1 MRSPF
6 LLMIAA
12 VAVLVSGCGSNELI
26 GEEVPNTPPD
36 TQVEATP
43 PNLDA
48 TSFTID
54 LYWSGSD
61 PDGRVE
67 YYEWVV
73 TSNGEDNVF
82 SAADT
87 TGADKWNK
95 TFVSDS
101 TFVVSAD
108 IADFPDDIENP
119 QLDDPEVIRFWQ
131 THTFVIRAVDDRGV
145 ADPTPATVS
154 FTATTLTPR
163 IKVVEPNF
171 PLATTCS
178 QGPLALS
185 FRWEATDP
193 DNADGG
199 PDAVRYVLL
208 EWGGPADLCLTD
220 VTYGREEPIKNLP
233 ESAWGPW
240 IPYDAGEDSGTVKR
254 YPILEQP
261 EGTSFLFAVQARD
274 VAGAVTPVFTF
285 GDNVIHVKTTSQKF
299 PLLTVA
305 ESNLGTV
312 SNLNGKGNIQEFDI
326 VAGQP
331 LDFEWS
337 ADASNYGGLVDG
349 YRWGF
354 NVADPENEEDPGWAV
369 PWGQWTEAARP
380 TGFAQGAPTFVV
392 QVRDNSGSVT
402 RLLYQ
407 FQVIQVKARK
417 DQRPLLLIDDS
428 DERNKPSID
437 SLFDSQWESNL
448 VGVQDFSTASDVVD
462 IIDTG
467 SRLSFAQINNYRA
480 LIWLV
485 SSDDR
490 SFYSRF
496 QPESAERAP
505 FNWLDI
511 YQKFVGNVMLVGP
524 RAMNKALDS
533 SLNLIT
539 PIVLNTSLF
548 SPQGLGVTENAQG
561 QLVNVG
567 TIRYPYTAWCLE
579 SVDTVFSSNP
589 GSLNNSRLRTLGC
602 DSYTYARVSQQYV
615 ERYRPS
621 PSRVGNLYPQEVRTR
636 IGDPDVSESIRFLFA
651 ELSMGSEEFYDVNA
665 ANRAGITLTVRDC
678 QVPMYEAIARMDVDN
693 VEIMEPLDLDED
705 YRIDTQERLV
715 SNTTNDDGETVKDC
729 PAVTIQNRQTSSVT
743 GASIVIASTQYT
755 DTKQNGSVP
764 FEDYLWGFNP
774 LSFQRTEV
782 KAAVEWI
789 LLNQWGLNEE

>member
-1 MRSPF
+1 MRSRFFF
-6 LLMIAA
+6 LIAA
-12 VAVLVSGCGSNELI
+12 AAFLATGCGSNELI

-54 LYWSGSD
+54 LYWSGAD

-87 TGADKWNK
+87 TGVDKWNK

-108 IADFPDDIENP
+108 IPDFPADVDNP
-119 QLDDPEVIRFWQ
+119 LLDDPQVIRYWQ

-163 IKVVEPNF
+163 VTVTEPNF

-178 QGPLALS
+178 QGPRALS

-193 DNADGG
+193 DNSDGG
-199 PDAVRYVLL
+199 PEAVRYVLR
-208 EWGGPADLCLTD
+208 EWGGPEDLCLTD
-220 VTYGREEPIKNLP
+220 VTYRRLEPIKNLP

-240 IPYDAGEDSGTVKR
+240 IPYDAGEDSGVVKR

-274 VAGAVTPVFTF
+274 VSGAVTPVFEF
-285 GDNVIHVKTTSQKF
+285 GKNVIHVKTTSQKF
-299 PLLTVA
+299 PLMTVT
-305 ESNLGTV
+305 EGNLGTV
-312 SNLNGKGNIQEFDI
+312 SNLNGRGNIKEFDI

-331 LDFEWS
+331 LEFEWG
-337 ADASNYGGLVDG
+337 ADASNYGGLIDA

-369 PWGQWTEAARP
+369 PWGQWSEAARP

-392 QVRDNSGSVT
+392 QVRDNSGQIT

-428 DERNKPSID
+428 DESGRPSIEN
-437 SLFDSQWESNL
+437 LFDSQWESNL
-448 VGVQDFSTASDVVD
+448 VGVQNFSTASDVVD
-462 IIDTG
+462 IIEVG
-467 SRLSFAQINNYRA
+467 NRLSFAQINDYQA
-480 LIWLV
+480 VIWLV

-490 SFYSRF
+490 SYYYRF
-496 QPESAERAP
+496 RPETADSTP

-511 YQKFVGNVMLVGP
+511 YQKFVGNVMLIGP
-524 RAMNKALDS
+524 RVMRNATDS
-533 SLNLIT
+533 AFNLVT
-539 PIVLNTSLF
+539 PIVLNTSL
-548 SPQGLGVTENAQG
+548 PPAAGLGVTENAQG
-561 QLVNVG
+561 QFVNVG
-567 TIRYPYTAWCLE
+567 TLRYPYTAWCLE
-579 SVDTVFSSNP
+579 SIDTVTSPNAGALEVS
-589 GSLNNSRLRTLGC
+589 GLRTLAC

-615 ERYRPS
+615 QRYRPS
-621 PSRVGNLYPQEVRTR
+621 ASRVGNLYPQPVRTR
-636 IGDPDVSESIRFLFA
+636 VGEQNLPDDIVLLFG
-651 ELSMGSEEFYDVNA
+651 ELSMGTEEFYNENA
-665 ANRAGITLTVRDC
+665 PNRAGITLSIRDC

-693 VEIMEPLDLDED
+693 VDVMEPLDLAED
-705 YRIDTQERLV
+705 YRIDTQPRLV
-715 SNTTNDDGETVKDC
+715 GTFVTNEGEVIENC
-729 PAVTIQNRQTSSVT
+729 PAVRQQNRETSTVT
-743 GASIVIASTQYT
+743 GAPIVIASTQYT
-755 DTKQNGSVP
+755 GTKQNGSVP

-782 KAAVEWI
+782 KAAIEWI